1 MLNVIYGLSNPL
13 NNQLRLSSL
22 YLYTVLQVFS
32 IIKMKYINQ
41 LKSVISNT
49 SSIIGKDKYINSAVL
64 IPFVVIE
71 GKEYLLFEKRS
82 QSVKQPGEVSFP
94 GGHFDL
100 TKDVDYLS
108 TAIRETCEELGISEK
123 KISIIGKLGTLVAP
137 MGVIVEAYLG
147 TISINSLSELE
158 IDKQEVE
165 NVFIIP
171 LDFFINNKPAEYFT
185 HLELHPYTTKEN
197 GVREELLPVK
207 ELGLPE
213 IYSLPWKNNK
223 HRVLV
228 YRTKDEIIWGI
239 TAELTFELSSKLKEQ
254 IGNKI

>member
-1 MLNVIYGLSNPL
+1 MFIIF
-13 NNQLRLSSL
+13 
-22 YLYTVLQVFS
+22 TCIIKIDS

-41 LKSVISNT
+41 LKSIISNT

-64 IPFVVIE
+64 VPIIVIK
-71 GKEYLLFEKRS
+71 GVEYLLFEKRS
-82 QSVKQPGEVSFP
+82 QSVRQPGEVSFP
-94 GGHFDL
+94 GGHFDVSQ
-100 TKDVDYLS
+100 DVDYLS
-108 TAIRETCEELGISEK
+108 TAIRETCEELGISEN

-147 TISINSLSELE
+147 TLNINSFSELE

-171 LDFFINNKPAEYFT
+171 LDFFIDNKPAEYFT
-185 HLELHPYTTKEN
+185 RLELYPYITNEI
-197 GVREELLPVK
+197 GEREELLPVK
-207 ELGLPE
+207 ELGLPD

-228 YRTKDEIIWGI
+228 YRTNDEIIWGI
-239 TAELTFELSSKLKEQ
+239 TAELTFELSNKLKEQ
-254 IGNKI
+254 IEKKI